1 MEPNQRLW
9 DERVPIH
16 VASDFYDVE
25 GFLAGRCTLGALER
39 EEVGPVEGRSLLHLQ
54 CHFGLD
60 TLSWARRGA
69 RVTGLDFSSVGVQA
83 ARELAARGVNLAAA
97 RFVQS
102 EVTLAHEV
110 VEPHDIVFTSWG
122 VLGWLPDIDAW
133 ARAAF
138 ACCRPGGLFYIAEI
152 HPVAWLFE
160 ATPCPYFGRG
170 RRFTEQTESTYAD
183 RSASLANTTEH
194 FWCHTLGEIL
204 SALLSAGFVLEYV
217 REHPFC
223 CNDILPGMVK
233 NDDGTWRQPDGGV
246 DIPLAFSVR
255 AHRPNEA
262 QTPPSPRRPP
272 RTLQG

>member
-16 VASDFYDVE
+16 VASTFYDVE
-25 GFLAGRCTLGALER
+25 GFLAGRCTLGALELA
-39 EEVGPVEGRSLLHLQ
+39 EVGPVEGLSLLHLQ

-69 RVTGLDFSSVGVQA
+69 RVTGLDFSDA
-83 ARELAARGVNLAAA
+83 AVKAADELAARAGLQA
-97 RFVQS
+97 RFVHS
-102 EVTLAHEV
+102 EVTSAAEV
-110 VEPHDIVFTSWG
+110 GQPHDIVFTSWG
-122 VLGWLPDIDAW
+122 VLGWLPDIEAW
-133 ARAAF
+133 AHAAF
-138 ACCRPGGLFYIAEI
+138 ACCKPGGLFYIAEI

-170 RRFTEQTESTYAD
+170 RRFTQSTESTYAD
-183 RSASLANTTEH
+183 REATLTNTTEH

-204 SALLSAGFVLEYV
+204 SALLKAGFVLEYV

-233 NDDGTWRQPDGGV
+233 NEDGSWAQPPGGV
-246 DIPLAFSVR
+246 DIPLGFSVR
-255 AHRPNEA
+255 AHRPN
-262 QTPPSPRRPP
+262 
-272 RTLQG
+272 